1 MYLYITK
8 NNTMKRI
15 LISEDEKQRILGMHV
30 DKGYTSVINE
40 QGVKPTPPAPVGK
53 LKKGTEINTEYFTND
68 PTGKALAVNPAF
80 VKFIQDNNINI
91 RGAKLQ
97 LQPNKRQAIMKGSN
111 GTTILVNFAYFDG
124 NIPADVVEKYTTAYN
139 QVKDKVNQLASDPQ
153 NKQNLCFDVTTMRK
167 NDKGNQVGCKTAWKD
182 FDTFVA
188 STNYESLNS
197 LRQMKSFLDFAP
209 KWKTA

>member
-1 MYLYITK
+1 MYKIK

-40 QGVKPTPPAPVGK
+40 QTTPPAPPAPVGK

-91 RGAKLQ
+91 RQANLQ
-97 LQPNKRQAIMKGSN
+97 LQPNKRQATMKGSD
-111 GTTILVNFAYFDG
+111 GKTILVNFAYFDG
-124 NIPADVVEKYTTAYN
+124 NIPADVVEQYTTAYN
-139 QVKDKVNQLASDPQ
+139 QVKDKVNQLASNPQ

-167 NDKGNQVGCKTAWKD
+167 NDKGNRAGCSAAWKD

-209 KWKTA
+209 KFKTA

>member
-1 MYLYITK
+1 
-8 NNTMKRI
+8 MKRI

-30 DKGYTSVINE
+30 DKGYTSIINE

-91 RGAKLQ
+91 GGAKLQ

-111 GTTILVNFAYFDG
+111 GTTIFVNFAYFDG

-153 NKQNLCFDVTTMRK
+153 NKQNLCFDVTLMRK

>member
-1 MYLYITK
+1 
-8 NNTMKRI
+8 MKRM

-53 LKKGTEINTEYFTND
+53 VKKGTEANTEYFTKD

-91 RGAKLQ
+91 RQSNLQ
-97 LQPNKRQAIMKGSN
+97 LLPEKRQAIMKGSD
-111 GTTILVNFAYFDG
+111 GKTILVNFTYFDG
-124 NIPADVVEKYTTAYN
+124 NIPADVVEQYTTAFN
-139 QVKDKVNQLASDPQ
+139 QVKGKVNQLASDPQ
-153 NKQNLCFDVTTMRK
+153 NKKNLCFDVRTMRK
-167 NDKGNQVGCKTAWKD
+167 NDKGSQTGCNTAWKD

-197 LRQMKSFLDFAP
+197 LLQMKSFLDFAP